1 MSVPTLCSAIRSRH
15 LVRFYY
21 TGTEYPGFRT
31 VEPHMVAYNQ
41 RDHLVLSA
49 WYLSGASESQEGP
62 GWREYLLSEITQVT
76 ELEGRFLE
84 PRPGYQPSGGK
95 TFHNVQCAL

>member
-1 MSVPTLCSAIRSRH
+1 MSQATLCSAIEAQR

-21 TGTEYPGFRT
+21 VGTEDPGFRT
-31 VEPHMVAYNQ
+31 VEPHRVAYN
-41 RDHLVLSA
+41 RADHLALSA
-49 WYLSGASESQEGP
+49 WYLSDASESQEGP
-62 GWREYLLSEITQVT
+62 GWREYLLSEMIQVT
-76 ELEGRFLE
+76 ELEEQFSG

>member
-1 MSVPTLCSAIRSRH
+1 MSQATICAAIGHRH

-21 TGTEYPGFRT
+21 AATDDPGFRT
-31 VEPHMVAYNQ
+31 VEPHMIAYN
-41 RDHLVLSA
+41 RKDNLALSA

-62 GWREYLLSEITQVT
+62 GWREYLLSDISQVS
-76 ELEGRFLE
+76 ELGQQFAGS
-84 PRPGYQPSGGK
+84 RPGYQPTGGK